1 MRNVYRRAMDGLYW
15 LCIGIAGIGI
25 AVQSLI
31 IAWGVFTRY
40 VLGMGSF
47 WPEPIAIFLAIQ
59 VTFYG
64 AAACYRAGAHIAL
77 DMVVRKSPAIVRR
90 LADPLVLLL
99 MAAVSLFMIVRGW
112 SLVYTTMFQY
122 YPEFQYIR
130 VGAVYTAIPMG
141 GLITLL
147 FVIEKALG
155 WAPDAGELAPPSEPA
170 AVDS

>member
-1 MRNVYRRAMDGLYW
+1 VTVAYRRAMDGLYW
-15 LCIGIAGIGI
+15 LCIGIAAFGI

-40 VLGMGSF
+40 VLGTGSF
-47 WPEPIAIFLAIQ
+47 WPEPIAIFIAIQ

-64 AAACYRAGAHIAL
+64 AAAVYRANAHIAL
-77 DMVVRKSPAIVRR
+77 DMFVRRSPAALRR
-90 LADPLVLLL
+90 LAAWLVLAL
-99 MAAVSLFMIVRGW
+99 MAGISVFMVWFGA
-112 SLVYTTMFQY
+112 SLVHKTFFQV

-130 VGAVYTAIPMG
+130 VGAVYTAIPIG

-155 WAPDAGELAPPSEPA
+155 LAPPPEPHAEDREA
-170 AVDS
+170 A

>member
-1 MRNVYRRAMDGLYW
+1 MKVAYRRAMDALYW
-15 LCIGIAGIGI
+15 LCIGIAAIGI
-25 AVQSLI
+25 AVQSVI

-64 AAACYRAGAHIAL
+64 AAAVYRANAHIAL
-77 DMVVRKSPAIVRR
+77 DMVVRRSPAGTRR
-90 LADPLVLLL
+90 VLEWLVLAL
-99 MAAVSLFMIVRGW
+99 MAAVSLFMIWWGG
-112 SLVYTTMFQY
+112 SLVHKTFFQS
-122 YPEFQYIR
+122 YPEFQYIK
-130 VGAVYTAIPMG
+130 VGAVYTAIPGG

-155 WAPDAGELAPPSEPA
+155 IAPAPQPIHGEEAS
-170 AVDS
+170 